1 MIQYDFSGQT
11 VVITGGTRG
20 IGRAIAEAFLKS
32 GARVLATF
40 QGNTE
45 AAEEFQKA
53 NAEHADRLLVKQCDV
68 TDYQA
73 VEGLFKFIE
82 AELGVI
88 QVLVNNS
95 GIRRDQIVGM
105 MVQEEWQAVIDTNL
119 TGTFYMS
126 KFAVQNMAR
135 KRYGR
140 IVNITSPIARF
151 GMPGQGNYAASKAG
165 QVAFAASLSKE
176 TARRKIT
183 VNCVSPGFIGTDLIA
198 DLSEER
204 VEMYLNLVPMRRFG
218 EVDEVAN
225 AVLFLASKEAS
236 YITGTVLEVTGGL

>member
-1 MIQYDFSGQT
+1 MIQFDFNDQT
-11 VVITGGTRG
+11 VIVTGGTRG
-20 IGRAIAEAFLKS
+20 IGRAIAESFLKA
-32 GARVLATF
+32 GARVLATY
-40 QGNTE
+40 QGNAE
-45 AAEEFQKA
+45 AAKAFEEA
-53 NAEHADRLLVKQCDV
+53 NQEHADRLIVKKCDV
-68 TDYQA
+68 TDYAA
-73 VEGLFKFIE
+73 VEALFKWVGD
-82 AELGVI
+82 ELGVI
-88 QVLVNNS
+88 QVLINNS

-105 MVQEEWQAVIDTNL
+105 MAVEEWQSVIDTNL

-140 IVNITSPIARF
+140 IINITSPVARF

-165 QVAFAASLSKE
+165 QIAFAASLSKE

-198 DLSEER
+198 DLAEER
-204 VEMYLNLVPMRRFG
+204 VEMYLNLVPMKRFG
-218 EVDEVAN
+218 EVEEVASS
-225 AVLFLASKEAS
+225 VLFLASKEAS

>member
-1 MIQYDFSGQT
+1 MIQFDFNEQT
-11 VVITGGTRG
+11 VIVTGGTRG
-20 IGRAIAEAFLKS
+20 IGRAIAESFLKA
-32 GARVLATF
+32 GARVLATY
-40 QGNTE
+40 QGNAE
-45 AAEEFQKA
+45 AAKAFEEA
-53 NAEHADRLLVKQCDV
+53 NQEHAGRLIVKQCDV
-68 TDYQA
+68 TDYAA
-73 VEGLFKFIE
+73 VEALFKWVGD
-82 AELGVI
+82 ELGVI
-88 QVLVNNS
+88 QVLINNS

-105 MVQEEWQAVIDTNL
+105 MAVEEWQSVIDTNL

-140 IVNITSPIARF
+140 IINITSPVARF

-165 QVAFAASLSKE
+165 QIAFAASLSKE

-198 DLSEER
+198 DLAEER
-204 VEMYLNLVPMRRFG
+204 VEMYLNLVPMKRFG
-218 EVDEVAN
+218 EVEEVASS
-225 AVLFLASKEAS
+225 VLFLASKEAS

>member
-1 MIQYDFSGQT
+1 MIQFDFNDQT
-11 VVITGGTRG
+11 AIVTGGTRG

-32 GARVLATF
+32 GARVLVTF

-45 AAEEFQKA
+45 AAKAFEEA
-53 NAEHADRLLVKQCDV
+53 NQEYADRLIVKQCDV
-68 TDYQA
+68 TDYAA
-73 VEGLFKFIE
+73 VEDLFKWVGE
-82 AELGVI
+82 ELGVI
-88 QVLVNNS
+88 QVLINNS

-105 MVQEEWQAVIDTNL
+105 MAVEEWQSVIDTNL

-140 IVNITSPIARF
+140 IVNITSPVARF

-165 QVAFAASLSKE
+165 QIAFAASLSKE

-198 DLSEER
+198 DLAEER
-204 VEMYLNLVPMRRFG
+204 VEMYLNLVPMKRFG
-218 EVDEVAN
+218 EVEEVASS
-225 AVLFLASKEAS
+225 VLYLASKEAS

>member
-1 MIQYDFSGQT
+1 MIQFDFKDQT

-45 AAEEFQKA
+45 TARLFEEA
-53 NAEHADRLLVKQCDV
+53 NQEHAERLIVKQCDV
-68 TDYQA
+68 TDYSA
-73 VEGLFKFIE
+73 VEELFKYIGE
-82 AELGVI
+82 DLGVI
-88 QVLVNNS
+88 QVLINNS

-105 MVQEEWQAVIDTNL
+105 MPREDWQAVIDTNL

-140 IVNITSPIARF
+140 IVNITSPVARF

-165 QVAFAASLSKE
+165 QIAFSASLSKE

-198 DLSEER
+198 DLPEER
-204 VEMYLNLVPMRRFG
+204 VQLYLNLVPMRRFG
-218 EVDEVAN
+218 EVDEVASS
-225 AVLFLASKEAS
+225 VLFLASKEAS

>member
-1 MIQYDFSGQT
+1 MIQFDFNDQT
-11 VVITGGTRG
+11 VIVTGGTRG

-32 GARVLATF
+32 GARVLVTF

-45 AAEEFQKA
+45 AAKAFEEA
-53 NAEHADRLLVKQCDV
+53 NQEHADRLIVKQCDV
-68 TDYQA
+68 TDYAA
-73 VEGLFKFIE
+73 VEELFKWIGE
-82 AELGVI
+82 ELGVI
-88 QVLVNNS
+88 QVLINNS

-105 MVQEEWQAVIDTNL
+105 MAQEEWQSVIDTNL

-140 IVNITSPIARF
+140 IVNITSPVARF

-165 QVAFAASLSKE
+165 QIAFAASLSKE

-198 DLSEER
+198 DLPEER
-204 VEMYLNLVPMRRFG
+204 VELYLNLVPMKRFG
-218 EVDEVAN
+218 EVEEVASS
-225 AVLFLASKEAS
+225 VLYLASKEAS